1 MLLQQR
7 YARFKTGCIFK
18 RLSLSFVQTTGLG
31 FIAMR
36 PKIQSSQAPLA
47 GHRAQLFRRLACNFT
62 YGVNAIV
69 LGDDR
74 LERASLVNDATKLV
88 NPSDVQTVYFSVVS
102 CQTLK
107 EWLEIQATALIKA
120 TSTTQEDWIDNAKT
134 RLAFVGFQVPTESAF
149 EATFRLTLAGEPTKS
164 AIMAVQALPQY
175 YAERD
180 HRQWVVCMDGFD
192 RLLKL
197 DDDNLTFQKLCR
209 TVWQHQQD
217 VTYCLT
223 GAKTM
228 GTMFLKQRHPLSLF
242 GDIINVD

>member
-1 MLLQQR
+1 MH
-7 YARFKTGCIFK
+7 TDI
-18 RLSLSFVQTTGLG
+18 
-31 FIAMR
+31 
-36 PKIQSSQAPLA
+36 PSSQAPLA
-47 GHRAQLFRRLACNFT
+47 GQRAHLLRRLACNFT

-74 LERASLVNDATKLV
+74 LERASLVNAAAKLV
-88 NPSDVQTVYFSVVS
+88 NPSDVQTVYFSVAS

-120 TSTTQEDWIDNAKT
+120 TSTTLEDWIDNAT
-134 RLAFVGFQVPTESAF
+134 ARLAFVGFQVSSESAS
-149 EATFRLTLAGEPTKS
+149 EATFRLTLADEPKKS

-209 TVWQHQQD
+209 SVWQHQRD

-228 GTMFLKQRHPLSLF
+228 GTMFLTQRHPLYLF
-242 GDIINVD
+242 GDVIHVD

>member
-1 MLLQQR
+1 M
-7 YARFKTGCIFK
+7 K
-18 RLSLSFVQTTGLG
+18 
-31 FIAMR
+31 
-36 PKIQSSQAPLA
+36 
-47 GHRAQLFRRLACNFT
+47 
-62 YGVNAIV
+62 
-69 LGDDR
+69 
-74 LERASLVNDATKLV
+74 DAAKLV
-88 NPSDVQTVYFSVVS
+88 NPSDVQTVYFSVAS

-120 TSTTQEDWIDNAKT
+120 TSTTLEDWIDNAT
-134 RLAFVGFQVPTESAF
+134 ARLAFVGFQVSSASAS
-149 EATFRLTLAGEPTKS
+149 EATFRLTLADEPKKS

-180 HRQWVVCMDGFD
+180 HWQWVVCMDGFD

-209 TVWQHQQD
+209 SVWQHQRD

-228 GTMFLKQRHPLSLF
+228 GTMFLTQRHPLYLF
-242 GDIINVD
+242 GDVIHVD

>member
-1 MLLQQR
+1 MLSD
-7 YARFKTGCIFK
+7 T
-18 RLSLSFVQTTGLG
+18 
-31 FIAMR
+31 
-36 PKIQSSQAPLA
+36 PSSQAPLA
-47 GHRAQLFRRLACNFT
+47 GHRAQLLRRLACNFT

-69 LGDDR
+69 LDDDR
-74 LERASLVNDATKLV
+74 LERVSLVSDATKLV
-88 NPSDVQTVYFSVVS
+88 NPSDVQTVFFSVAS

-120 TSTTQEDWIDNAKT
+120 TSTTQEDWIDNAMT
-134 RLAFVGFQVPTESAF
+134 RRAFVGFQLSSESAS
-149 EATFRLTLAGEPTKS
+149 EATFRLTLVGEPTES

-175 YAERD
+175 DAERD

-197 DDDNLTFQKLCR
+197 DDDNLTFQKRCR
-209 TVWQHQQD
+209 SVWQHQHD

-228 GTMFLKQRHPLSLF
+228 GTMFLMQRHPLYLF
-242 GDIINVD
+242 GDIIHVD

>member
-1 MLLQQR
+1 M
-7 YARFKTGCIFK
+7 
-18 RLSLSFVQTTGLG
+18 
-31 FIAMR
+31 
-36 PKIQSSQAPLA
+36 SSASAP
-47 GHRAQLFRRLACNFT
+47 
-62 YGVNAIV
+62 
-69 LGDDR
+69 
-74 LERASLVNDATKLV
+74 
-88 NPSDVQTVYFSVVS
+88 
-102 CQTLK
+102 
-107 EWLEIQATALIKA
+107 
-120 TSTTQEDWIDNAKT
+120 
-134 RLAFVGFQVPTESAF
+134 

-209 TVWQHQQD
+209 TVWQHQRD

-228 GTMFLKQRHPLSLF
+228 GIMFLTQRHLATLSMSIEGGLPMSREIRNHSSSLLSVKAF
-242 GDIINVD
+242 V